1 MEDGQV
7 TESGEIWEG
16 VVPGILRGL
25 YVGRR
30 TGTLTF
36 QHQGEHRGVHLRRG
50 SIVNADT
57 DAREDRLGSVL
68 SRSGRLSEA
77 DRRRAEG
84 FALRDRKRLGSVLVE
99 IGIMD
104 RPALEEA
111 LALHVDAVLSKVFT
125 WTEGR
130 YEFREYAEL
139 PLADEMTL
147 RVSTGDLI
155 LQAAHSVLDPDV
167 VRYNLGDVDRALVA
181 SSDPLLRFQRIQL
194 SPLDGYVMSR
204 VDGVLTAREVV
215 QLVPAPRT
223 EAERS
228 LFGLLS
234 AGVIE
239 YRGERRPAAGAT
251 PAPSALEPMAD
262 TVAPGPP
269 AAPSTP
275 ESERGPGPERMPE
288 GEREPPLGPERES
301 GSDSLPGPEPTVI
314 LDTPSFVE
322 RASVD
327 PTVILDRPRLEE
339 APVDPTIV
347 LDPRQ
352 LPAPPARDE
361 PPARD
366 QTILLRDVPQLAP
379 ADLRRLEILDMHQG
393 LRTRNHFDLLGVAR
407 DATEAQV
414 REAYFRLAKRFH
426 PDGQHEAQLGGTRDA
441 LEAIFRRLGEA
452 YEVLRNPRIR
462 VVYERN
468 LTKAALAAPRDP
480 SGPVTEVLEAPDA
493 AVDHAAESLAAER
506 YWEVIR
512 ILERA
517 VPRADGALK
526 QRGRVLLAR
535 AYARTPDWA
544 KQAEELLLTVVQ
556 QDPSH
561 VEAHFHLGVIYRNQG
576 LRGRALK
583 SFHRVLELA
592 PGHVDARRSAA
603 ELQDAAR
610 LFDGGRLRS

>member
-1 MEDGQV
+1 MSAEAKPEDGQV
-7 TESGEIWEG
+7 TQSGEIWEG

-36 QHQGEHRGVHLRRG
+36 QVQGEHRGVHFRRG

-57 DAREDRLGSVL
+57 DVREDRLGSVL
-68 SRSGRLSEA
+68 ARSGRLSDA
-77 DRRRAEG
+77 DRKRAEG
-84 FALRDRKRLGSVLVE
+84 FALRDRKRLGTVLVE
-99 IGIMD
+99 MGLMD

-111 LALHVDAVLSKVFT
+111 LALHVDAVLSKVFV

-155 LQAAHSVLDPDV
+155 LQAAHSVRDPDV

-215 QLVPAPRT
+215 RLVPAPRA

-234 AGVIE
+234 TGVIE
-239 YRGERRPAAGAT
+239 YRGERRPAAEATSAPAAPPAGAL
-251 PAPSALEPMAD
+251 ADAVALEP
-262 TVAPGPP
+262 P
-269 AAPSTP
+269 ASPSTP
-275 ESERGPGPERMPE
+275 EPETEARREDEPGTA
-288 GEREPPLGPERES
+288 
-301 GSDSLPGPEPTVI
+301 SLPGPEPTVI

-322 RASVD
+322 RAPVD
-327 PTVILDRPRLEE
+327 PTVILERPQLDEAPVDPTVILEGPTLEE
-339 APVDPTIV
+339 APVDPTV
-347 LDPRQ
+347 ALDPRA
-352 LPAPPARDE
+352 LPV

-366 QTILLRDVPQLAP
+366 QTILLREVPQLAP

-426 PDGQHEAQLGGTRDA
+426 PDGQHEADLGGTRDA
-441 LEAIFRRLGEA
+441 LETIFRRLGEA

-468 LTKAALAAPRDP
+468 LAKAALAPPPDP
-480 SGPVTEVLEAPDA
+480 SGPVTEVFEAPDA
-493 AVDHAAESLAAER
+493 AVERAAESLAAER

-512 ILERA
+512 VLERA

-561 VEAHFHLGVIYRNQG
+561 VDAHLHLGVIYRNQG

-583 SFHRVLELA
+583 SFRRVLELA
-592 PGHVDARRSAA
+592 PGHADAQRFAA
-603 ELQDAAR
+603 ELQDPE
-610 LFDGGRLRS
+610 GGRLRG

>member
-1 MEDGQV
+1 MSAEARTEDGQV

-36 QHQGEHRGVHLRRG
+36 QHQGEHRGVHFRRG

-57 DAREDRLGSVL
+57 DAREDRLGAVL
-68 SRSGRLSEA
+68 SRSGRLSDA
-77 DRRRAEG
+77 DRKRAEG

-99 IGIMD
+99 MGIMD

-111 LALHVDAVLSKVFT
+111 LALHVDAVLSKVFV

-155 LQAAHSVLDPDV
+155 LQAAHSVQDPDV

-215 QLVPAPRT
+215 QLVPAPRA

-234 AGVIE
+234 TGVIE
-239 YRGERRPAAGAT
+239 YRGERRPAAEAT
-251 PAPSALEPMAD
+251 PAPAAPSEGAPALAD
-262 TVAPGPP
+262 VVAPGPTP
-269 AAPSTP
+269 APSTP
-275 ESERGPGPERMPE
+275 EP
-288 GEREPPLGPERES
+288 EREPRPERVLEAQREPPPETERES
-301 GSDSLPGPEPTVI
+301 GADSLPGPEPTVI

-327 PTVILDRPRLEE
+327 PTVILDRPQREE

-347 LDPRQ
+347 LDPRE
-352 LPAPPARDE
+352 LPVPP
-361 PPARD
+361 PRD
-366 QTILLRDVPQLAP
+366 QTMLLRDVPQLAP

-426 PDGQHEAQLGGTRDA
+426 PDGQHEADLGGTRDA
-441 LEAIFRRLGEA
+441 LEKIFRRLGEA

-468 LTKAALAAPRDP
+468 LAKAALAPPREP
-480 SGPVTEVLEAPDA
+480 SGPVTEVFEAPDV
-493 AVDHAAESLAAER
+493 AVEHAAESLAAER

-561 VEAHFHLGVIYRNQG
+561 VEAHFHLGVIYRSQG

-592 PGHVDARRSAA
+592 PGHVDAQRFAA
-603 ELQDAAR
+603 ELQDAN
-610 LFDGGRLRS
+610 GGRLRS

>member
-1 MEDGQV
+1 MSAEARTQDGQV

-36 QHQGEHRGVHLRRG
+36 QHQGEHRGVHFRRG

-68 SRSGRLSEA
+68 SRSGRLSDA

-99 IGIMD
+99 MGIMD

-111 LALHVDAVLSKVFT
+111 LALHVDAVLSKVFA

-130 YEFREYAEL
+130 YEFRQYAEL

-155 LQAAHSVLDPDV
+155 LQAAHSVQDPDV

-181 SSDPLLRFQRIQL
+181 SSDPLLRFQRIEL

-215 QLVPAPRT
+215 QLVPAPRS

-234 AGVIE
+234 TGVIE
-239 YRGERRPAAGAT
+239 YRGERRPAAAAT
-251 PAPSALEPMAD
+251 PAPAALEPMAD
-262 TVAPGPP
+262 TVALGPP
-269 AAPSTP
+269 AAPPTP
-275 ESERGPGPERMPE
+275 EP
-288 GEREPPLGPERES
+288 EREPE
-301 GSDSLPGPEPTVI
+301 PEPTVI

-327 PTVILDRPRLEE
+327 PTVILDRPRIEE

-347 LDPRQ
+347 LDPRH
-352 LPAPPARDE
+352 LPV

-366 QTILLRDVPQLAP
+366 QTVLLRDVPQLAP

-426 PDGQHEAQLGGTRDA
+426 PDGQHEADLGGTRDA

-468 LTKAALAAPRDP
+468 LAKAALAPPPDP
-480 SGPVTEVLEAPDA
+480 SGPVTEVFEAPDA
-493 AVDHAAESLAAER
+493 AVEQAAESLAAER

-592 PGHVDARRSAA
+592 PGHPDAQRFAA
-603 ELQDAAR
+603 ELQDAN
-610 LFDGGRLRS
+610 GGRPRT

>member
-1 MEDGQV
+1 MSAEARTEDGQV

-36 QHQGEHRGVHLRRG
+36 QHQGEHRGVHFRRG

-57 DAREDRLGSVL
+57 DAREDRLGAVL
-68 SRSGRLSEA
+68 SRSGRLSDA
-77 DRRRAEG
+77 DRKRAEG

-99 IGIMD
+99 MGIMD

-111 LALHVDAVLSKVFT
+111 LALHVDAVLSKVFV

-155 LQAAHSVLDPDV
+155 LQAAHSVQDPDV

-215 QLVPAPRT
+215 QLVPAPRA

-234 AGVIE
+234 TGVIE
-239 YRGERRPAAGAT
+239 YRGERRPAAEAT
-251 PAPSALEPMAD
+251 PAPAAPPALADAVALEPL
-262 TVAPGPP
+262 

-275 ESERGPGPERMPE
+275 EPETEARRERVLDGDRQHPS
-288 GEREPPLGPERES
+288 GPERES
-301 GSDSLPGPEPTVI
+301 GADSLPGPEPTVI

-327 PTVILDRPRLEE
+327 PTVILDRPQREE

-347 LDPRQ
+347 LDPRE
-352 LPAPPARDE
+352 LPVPP
-361 PPARD
+361 PRD
-366 QTILLRDVPQLAP
+366 QTMLLRDVPQLAP

-426 PDGQHEAQLGGTRDA
+426 PDGQHEADLGGTRDA
-441 LEAIFRRLGEA
+441 LEKIFRRLGEA

-468 LTKAALAAPRDP
+468 LAKAALAPPREP
-480 SGPVTEVLEAPDA
+480 SGPVTEVFEAPDV
-493 AVDHAAESLAAER
+493 AVEHAAESLAAER

-561 VEAHFHLGVIYRNQG
+561 VEAHFHLGVIYRSQG

-592 PGHVDARRSAA
+592 PGHVDAQRFAA
-603 ELQDAAR
+603 ELQDAN
-610 LFDGGRLRS
+610 GGRLRS